1 MSFANLATR
10 FIGTP
15 LMMHPPKLEVIVK
28 ALEPR
33 LGFSVDSSSYKMTM
47 DENTK
52 RLMAH
57 YSDEGS
63 NRNYSVID
71 GIAIIPIQGTLTK
84 RLTGMEMWSGG
95 CSYMEIQD
103 QLDGAMSDAGVRSVM
118 LDIDSPGGEVS
129 GCFELADYIYGL
141 RGQKPIWAVANDCAL
156 SAAYAIASAADKI
169 YVTRTGAVG
178 SIGVYA
184 LHCQQADYDKK
195 LGVKY
200 TYVFAGK
207 NKVAGNPHEPLSEAA
222 ESNIQTEVDREYD
235 MFTSAVARNRGI
247 DQKDVIATDAN
258 LMWAEKACP
267 MLADEVG
274 TFDDAMTALSSLPA
288 KGSTSRTS
296 KRAASAAIPIKG
308 EAPVLTQAE
317 EAAKKAEEDEM
328 KGKGEKKPDEKKD
341 DDTDDTEAKNKGR
354 GNPPASAAAAVAFPT
369 NVPAPAASRSDDEIM
384 AISNL
389 CAMAGVPARSAE
401 YLTKRDAKGAYVSV
415 ASVSQ
420 ELMAGRAT
428 EAERTGVMHN
438 VDVSKPGTGKLS
450 MDRLESEARAFAK
463 TNRNIPTSCLYGNGV
478 RKGTTEQQAIA
489 AALED
494 NPEVYASYRERHN
507 AGALIAQ
514 LQRAG
519 VSLQF
524 AAV

>member
-1 MSFANLATR
+1 
-10 FIGTP
+10 
-15 LMMHPPKLEVIVK
+15 
-28 ALEPR
+28 
-33 LGFSVDSSSYKMTM
+33 
-47 DENTK
+47 
-52 RLMAH
+52 
-57 YSDEGS
+57 
-63 NRNYSVID
+63 
-71 GIAIIPIQGTLTK
+71 
-84 RLTGMEMWSGG
+84 
-95 CSYMEIQD
+95 
-103 QLDGAMSDAGVRSVM
+103 
-118 LDIDSPGGEVS
+118 
-129 GCFELADYIYGL
+129 
-141 RGQKPIWAVANDCAL
+141 
-156 SAAYAIASAADKI
+156 
-169 YVTRTGAVG
+169 
-178 SIGVYA
+178 
-184 LHCQQADYDKK
+184 
-195 LGVKY
+195 
-200 TYVFAGK
+200 
-207 NKVAGNPHEPLSEAA
+207 
-222 ESNIQTEVDREYD
+222 
-235 MFTSAVARNRGI
+235 
-247 DQKDVIATDAN
+247 
-258 LMWAEKACP
+258 
-267 MLADEVG
+267 
-274 TFDDAMTALSSLPA
+274 
-288 KGSTSRTS
+288 
-296 KRAASAAIPIKG
+296 
-308 EAPVLTQAE
+308 
-317 EAAKKAEEDEM
+317 M